1 MKYMNTY
8 ILLVEDNPLTAKGLT
23 YLLEH
28 EGYQVAVAPNLASAR
43 SLDWEALRLVL
54 LDVSLPDG
62 EGFQLAQEI
71 HTRAPHLPIIFLTAR
86 DDEADVIK
94 GLELGAKDYI
104 TKPFRNRELLLKIR
118 NHLQS
123 SVPTTRKLA
132 FGIFSYDSSNGNLS
146 VNSEAV
152 VLTALERRLFLCL
165 LEAQGNIVSRERL
178 LDEIWEA
185 SGKVVNDNTLSVY
198 LKRIREK
205 IGQPDAIQTVKNLG
219 YRLIGEE
226 KGQKV

>member
-1 MKYMNTY
+1 MSTR

-28 EGYQVAVAPNLASAR
+28 EGYQVIVASNLASAH
-43 SLDWEALRLVL
+43 SLDWKTLRLVL

-71 HTRAPHLPIIFLTAR
+71 HAKAPQLPIIFLTAR

-123 SVPTTRKLA
+123 SALTARELT
-132 FGIFSYDSSNGNLS
+132 FGNFSYDSSSSNLS
-146 VNSEAV
+146 VDNKV
-152 VLTALERRLFLCL
+152 VILTALERRLFLCL

-219 YRLIGEE
+219 YRLIYDE
-226 KGQKV
+226 KGQKA

>member
-1 MKYMNTY
+1 MNTR

-28 EGYQVAVAPNLASAR
+28 ESYQVTVAPDLAAARALDLASFQ
-43 SLDWEALRLVL
+43 LVL

-71 HTRAPHLPIIFLTAR
+71 HTTAPHLPIIFLTAR
-86 DDEADVIK
+86 DDEADIIK

-123 SVPTTRKLA
+123 AKPAAKVLTFGNFIYDFSNDKLTV
-132 FGIFSYDSSNGNLS
+132 DDQT
-146 VNSEAV
+146 V

-205 IGQPDAIQTVKNLG
+205 LGQPDAIQTVKNLG
-219 YRLIGEE
+219 YRLCVG
-226 KGQKV
+226 KVERA

>member
-1 MKYMNTY
+1 MSTR

-28 EGYQVAVAPNLASAR
+28 EGYQVVVAPNLAGAR

-71 HTRAPHLPIIFLTAR
+71 HAKAPQLPIIFLTAR

-123 SVPTTRKLA
+123 SALTARELT
-132 FGIFSYDSSNGNLS
+132 FGNFSYDSSSSNLS
-146 VNSEAV
+146 VDNKV
-152 VLTALERRLFLCL
+152 VILTALERRLFLCL

-219 YRLIGEE
+219 YRLIYDE
-226 KGQKV
+226 KGQKA

>member
-1 MKYMNTY
+1 MSTR

-28 EGYQVAVAPNLASAR
+28 EGYQVVVAPNLAGAR

-71 HTRAPHLPIIFLTAR
+71 HAKAPQLPIIFLTAR

-123 SVPTTRKLA
+123 SALTARELT
-132 FGIFSYDSSNGNLS
+132 FGNFSYDSSSSNLS
-146 VNSEAV
+146 VDNKV
-152 VLTALERRLFLCL
+152 VILTALERRLFLCL

-219 YRLIGEE
+219 YRLFYDE
-226 KGQKV
+226 KGQKA